1 MNISNCVA
9 VITGAASGIGAA
21 CAEYLLAKG
30 AAAVA
35 LLDVNEARGEP
46 LADRLGDRALFV
58 RTDITDLTSVEAAMA
73 KAVARFGPV
82 TVVINAAGV
91 TLPAKLMG
99 KSGPISM
106 EKFDAAIKIN
116 LYGTLHVIRSAVP
129 SMLKATPNEDGERGV
144 IINVSS
150 GAAYEGQIGQIGY
163 SAAKAA
169 VIGMT
174 MPLFRE
180 LAADG
185 IRVVTIAPGAFDTP
199 IYGTVPPEVKAGL
212 EKAFLF
218 PKRMGRPIEFARFA
232 EEIIRNPIHNGRTY
246 RFDAGNILMP

>member
-1 MNISNCVA
+1 VKLTDCVA

-21 CAEYLLAKG
+21 CAEYLLEIG
-30 AAAVA
+30 ARGVA
-35 LLDVNEARGEP
+35 LLDVNGDAGR
-46 LADRLGDRALFV
+46 AIAARLGAKALFV
-58 RTDITDLTSVEAAMA
+58 QTDITDLAQVESAIAA
-73 KAVARFGPV
+73 VENRFGPV
-82 TVVINAAGV
+82 TAVVNAAGV
-91 TLPAKLMG
+91 TLPAKLIG
-99 KSGPISM
+99 KKGPIAM

-129 SMLKATPNEDGERGV
+129 SMLKAAPNEDGERGV
-144 IINVSS
+144 IINVAS

-180 LAADG
+180 LADDG
-185 IRVVTIAPGAFDTP
+185 IRVVAVAPGAFDTP
-199 IYGTVPPEVKAGL
+199 IYGTMAPDVKAGI
-212 EKAFLF
+212 ERTFLF
-218 PKRMGRPIEFARFA
+218 PKRMGRPNEFALFV